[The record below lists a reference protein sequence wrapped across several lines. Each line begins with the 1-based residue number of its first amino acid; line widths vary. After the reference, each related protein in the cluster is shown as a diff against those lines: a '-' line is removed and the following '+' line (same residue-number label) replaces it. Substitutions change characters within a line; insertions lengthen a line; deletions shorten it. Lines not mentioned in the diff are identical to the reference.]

1 MGGGT
6 QILWGLIYGVIG
18 LAYFS
23 YGRKQRAI
31 VPLVAGISLFLVPYF
46 ISNSYILV
54 PVGAIIAIVPYFVR
68 I

>member
-1 MGGGT
+1 MGGGA
-6 QILWGLIYGVIG
+6 QIIWGLIFGVIG
-18 LAYFS
+18 LAYFT

-31 VPLVAGISLFLVPYF
+31 VPLVAGISLFVVPYF

-54 PVGAIIAIVPYFVR
+54 AVGTVILIVPYFVR